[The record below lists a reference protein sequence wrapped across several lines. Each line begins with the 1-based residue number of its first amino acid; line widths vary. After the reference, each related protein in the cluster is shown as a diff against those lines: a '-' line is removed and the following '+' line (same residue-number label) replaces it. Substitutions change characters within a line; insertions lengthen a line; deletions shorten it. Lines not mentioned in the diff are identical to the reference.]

1 MAELLEA
8 KLYPAFRLILAGRWW
23 VIGLYA
29 ALFCASVPYALRVKQ
44 DNSVDRLVIQNDPDY
59 LAARDFSRI
68 FGGAEYVVLFA
79 EADDLFAP
87 EVVAAFDALDR
98 KLQSLPR
105 VTSGSVF
112 SLYHRA
118 HPDAD
123 LKAQLG
129 EFKSFATG
137 TAIFRK
143 QGLVGDGFLGLP
155 LILDIRSSEE
165 RQQTLKAI
173 DDAVSGKVKNPAP
186 FRAVRKVGE
195 PYVNEYLNRK
205 TAEGGM
211 RQFPVFG
218 LFVVL
223 LVVGL
228 YRSFRT
234 LVAFMITLA
243 VNVTLA
249 AGWIGFTGGIF
260 TMVSAF
266 VPMTI
271 LVTCLATLVYIHSR
285 FVERPPGR
293 DVDAHQVFALANK
306 FVACT
311 TSIFATAVGFAA
323 LAVSNIRPIHE
334 MGIWVAIGLLFTW
347 FIVFT
352 LFPALQ
358 KVLRTPTQVERKTAA
373 QWFMHVVG
381 WMPHF
386 SFRWRWVT
394 VPASVA
400 LCLLGAVALFGL
412 PDLVAP
418 MRMLTNPA
426 DYLNRNSDLY
436 RDTRRVEQLMPGLSM
451 VDVWLRGKV
460 GSLNQAEVIRG
471 LDAFQSALE
480 AEPLVGSAVGPTTM
494 LRMVRYLSGQGDRI
508 PEDPGELESLTNDL
522 ETLLAEEPLLAR
534 FVDAKNMSQTHI
546 TLVTRITDY
555 PAYQELG
562 RRVGDLWKAAVA
574 QHPALNEFG
583 TSAPPL
589 VGLGRLQAKVTYNLV
604 PTLTESFVLTVII
617 IFSAFLVVFRNG
629 AARLMAMIPSLFA
642 ILVMFAIM
650 RVTGMALNVAT
661 ILVASTILGTSEND
675 QIHFFYHFLEGSKG
689 GTTETGLRHT
699 MLIAGR
705 SIFFATLINATGFLA
720 FALTDL
726 PALRE
731 FAILAAVGF
740 TLSMI
745 ADFTALPGALWM
757 VFRDQPGAG
766 RSPQHAVRKG
776 RNNRPP
782 KNPGTSHTSA

>member
-1 MAELLEA
+1 MTEKLETR
-8 KLYPAFRLILAGRWW
+8 LHPVFRFILARRWW

-29 ALFCASVPYALRVKQ
+29 ALFCAGIPYAIRVQQ
-44 DNSVDRLVIQNDPDY
+44 DNSVDRFVIENDPDY
-59 LAARDFSRI
+59 VAARDFSRI

-79 EADDLFAP
+79 EADDPFAP
-87 EVVAAFDALDR
+87 DVIAEVDALDR
-98 KLQSLPR
+98 GLQSLPR
-105 VTSGSVF
+105 ITSGSVISMF
-112 SLYHRA
+112 HRA

-123 LKAQLG
+123 PVAQPG
-129 EFKSFATG
+129 EFKRFADG
-137 TAIFRK
+137 TALFRE
-143 QGLVGDGFLGLP
+143 QGLVGDDFLALP
-155 LILDIRSSEE
+155 LILAVRSAAE
-165 RQQTLKAI
+165 RQETLKAI
-173 DDAVSGKVKNPAP
+173 DDAVSAKVSRPAP
-186 FRAVRKVGE
+186 FRAVRKVGT

-205 TAEGGM
+205 TVEGGM

-234 LVAFMITLA
+234 LMAFVITLA
-243 VNVTLA
+243 VNVTLG
-249 AGWIGFTGGIF
+249 AGWIGLTGGTF
-260 TMVSAF
+260 TMVSGF

-323 LAVSNIRPIHE
+323 LAVSDIRPIRE
-334 MGIWVAIGLLFTW
+334 MGTWVAIGLLFTW
-347 FIVFT
+347 IIVFT

-358 KVLRTPTQVERKTAA
+358 KVLCTPTQLERRTAA
-373 QWFMHVVG
+373 QWFMQVVRR
-381 WMPHF
+381 MPRF
-386 SFRWRWVT
+386 SYRWRWAT
-394 VPASVA
+394 VPAAVA

-412 PDLVAP
+412 SGFVAP
-418 MRMLTNPA
+418 MRMLTDPA

-436 RDTRRVEQLMPGLSM
+436 RDTRRIEQLMPGLSM
-451 VDVWLRGKV
+451 ADVWLRGKV

-471 LDAFQSALE
+471 LDAFQNALS
-480 AEPLVGSAVGPTTM
+480 AEPLIGSSVGPTTM
-494 LRMVRYLSGQGDRI
+494 LRLVRYFSGQEDRI
-508 PEDPGELESLTNDL
+508 PEDPAELESLTSDF
-522 ETLLAEEPLLAR
+522 ESWLAEEPLLGR
-534 FVDAKNMSQTHI
+534 FVDVRDMSQTHI
-546 TLVTRITDY
+546 TLMTRITDY
-555 PAYQELG
+555 PAYQKLE
-562 RRVGDLWKAAVA
+562 RRIGDLWQAAIA
-574 QHPALNEFG
+574 QHPALKEFG
-583 TSAPPL
+583 AEAPPL
-589 VGLGRLQAKVTYNLV
+589 VGLGLLQAKVTYNLV
-604 PTLTESFVLTVII
+604 PTLTESFALTVLI
-617 IFSAFLVVFRNG
+617 IFCAFLVVFRNG

-650 RVTGMALNVAT
+650 RVTGMSLNVAT

-675 QIHFFYHFLEGSKG
+675 QIHFFYHFLEGRQG

-705 SIFFATLINATGFLA
+705 SIFFATLINAAGFLA

-731 FAILAAVGF
+731 FAILAGVGF

-757 VFRDQPGAG
+757 VFRD
-766 RSPQHAVRKG
+766 
-776 RNNRPP
+776 RPDNHGTH
-782 KNPGTSHTSA
+782 KNLQATSGKPPA

>member
-1 MAELLEA
+1 MAEHLES
-8 KLYPAFRLILAGRWW
+8 KLHPFFRLVLARRWW

-29 ALFCASVPYALRVKQ
+29 ALFCASVPFALRIEQ
-44 DNSVDRLVIQNDPDY
+44 DNSIDRLIIQNDPDY
-59 LAARDFSRI
+59 LAARDFSKV
-68 FGGAEYVVLFA
+68 FGDPEYVVVFA
-79 EADDLFAP
+79 EADNPFAP
-87 EVVAAFDALDR
+87 EVVAEFDALDR
-98 KLQSLPR
+98 KLRSIPR

-112 SLYHRA
+112 ALYERA
-118 HPDAD
+118 FPDAD
-123 LKAQLG
+123 LKTQLG

-137 TAIFRK
+137 TAVFRK
-143 QGLVGDGFLGLP
+143 QGLVGDGFFGLP
-155 LILDIRSSEE
+155 LIIDVRSAAE
-165 RQQTLKAI
+165 REQTLKAI
-173 DDAVSGKVKNPAP
+173 DEVVSGKVKNPAP

-195 PYVNEYLNRK
+195 PYVNEYLNQK
-205 TAEGGM
+205 TTEGGM
-211 RQFPVFG
+211 RQFPIFG

-234 LVAFMITLA
+234 LAAFMITLA

-249 AGWIGFTGGIF
+249 AGWIGFTGGVF
-260 TMVSAF
+260 TIVSAF

-271 LVTCLATLVYIHSR
+271 LVTCLATLVYIQSR

-306 FVACT
+306 FLPCT

-323 LAVSNIRPIHE
+323 LVVSNIRPIHE

-347 FIVFT
+347 LLVFT

-358 KVLRTPTQVERKTAA
+358 KVLRTPTQAERKTAA
-373 QWFMHVVG
+373 QWFTRVAG
-381 WMPHF
+381 WIPH
-386 SFRWRWVT
+386 SSYRWRWAT
-394 VPASVA
+394 VPASVI
-400 LCLLGAVALFGL
+400 LCLLGVVALFGL
-412 PDLVAP
+412 PGGLIAP
-418 MRMLTNPA
+418 MRMLTNGA
-426 DYLNRNSDLY
+426 DYLSRSSDLY

-471 LDAFQSALE
+471 LDAFQNALE
-480 AEPLVGSAVGPTTM
+480 VEPLIGSAIGPTTV
-494 LRMVRYLSGQGDRI
+494 LRMVRYVGGQGDVL
-508 PEDPGELESLTNDL
+508 PEDPDELESLTDDL
-522 ETLLAEEPLLAR
+522 EVALAEEPLLAR
-534 FVDAKNMSQTHI
+534 FVDAQNMSQAHI

-562 RRVGDLWKAAVA
+562 RRVGVLWQAAVA
-574 QHPALNEFG
+574 QHPALEEFG
-583 TSAPPL
+583 TGAPPL
-589 VGLGRLQAKVTYNLV
+589 VGLGRLEAKVAYNLV
-604 PTLTESFVLTVII
+604 PTLVESFVLTVII

-642 ILVMFAIM
+642 ILVMFVIM
-650 RVTGMALNVAT
+650 RLTGMSLNVAT
-661 ILVASTILGTSEND
+661 ILVASTILGASEND
-675 QIHFFYHFLEGSKG
+675 QIHFFYHFLEGRKG
-689 GTTETGLRHT
+689 GATETGLRHT

-705 SIFFATLINATGFLA
+705 SILFATFINAAGFLA

-757 VFRDQPGAG
+757 VFHDRPAA
-766 RSPQHAVRKG
+766 PQNTATH
-776 RNNRPP
+776 
-782 KNPGTSHTSA
+782 H